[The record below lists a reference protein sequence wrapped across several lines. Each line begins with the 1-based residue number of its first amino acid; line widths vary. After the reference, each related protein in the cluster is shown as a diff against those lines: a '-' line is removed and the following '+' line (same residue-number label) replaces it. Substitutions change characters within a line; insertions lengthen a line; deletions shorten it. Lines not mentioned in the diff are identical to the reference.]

1 MATYKEIREQ
11 FIKLSGR
18 YDLVTETTNWTDN
31 GANWYIKAGLRMLD
45 QMVPDFPK
53 QIGRYFETV
62 AAGTYYVTFEGC
74 RQIKEVWAA
83 VAGDKR
89 WMVLP
94 MDANEFYG
102 TYNEPFANVV
112 QGKPDY
118 YTRAMLRGIPDFSA
132 IDNVSGYASEIAEDT
147 SQMTTNGIV
156 FMPPADQEMQI
167 EVWGVF
173 DSYVLSAET
182 DSNWWTTKHEDL
194 VVFAALYKLETSNR
208 NSEGA
213 KDWLFEVQ
221 RMVAEIDMD
230 EVAED
235 ANNAEEMS
243 G

>member
-1 MATYKEIREQ
+1 MANYKEIREQ

-45 QMVPDFPK
+45 QMVPDYPK

-62 AAGTYYVTFEGC
+62 AAGTYYITFEGC

-83 VAGDKR
+83 LASDKR
-89 WMVLP
+89 WLVLP
-94 MDANEFYG
+94 MDPLEFYG
-102 TYNEPFANVV
+102 TYDEPFGDAT
-112 QGKPDY
+112 QGEPSY
-118 YTRAMLRGIPDFSA
+118 YTRAHLRGIPDFST
-132 IDNVSGYASEIAEDT
+132 IDNISGYAEEIAEDT
-147 SQMTTNGIV
+147 SQMVTNGIV

-173 DSYVLSAET
+173 DTYELSAET
-182 DSNWWTTKHEDL
+182 DANWWTTKHEDL
-194 VVFAALYKLETSNR
+194 VVMAALYKLEVSNR
-208 NSEGA
+208 NREGSA
-213 KDWLFEVQ
+213 DWMAEIH
-221 RMVAEIDMD
+221 RMIVEIDMD